1 MTAQLELK
9 RNGEMIRVRMQITW
23 PFPPQL
29 EWLLV
34 LALDLQMALK
44 VDYGDTR

>member
-9 RNGEMIRVRMQITW
+9 RNGEMIRVSMQITW